1 MEFNNIVFKIVQ
13 DTLKEKY
20 SVTNITRYTELWLTI
35 DKVDFVDLVLALKE
49 RLAIKELAGNID
61 ELAEL
66 LFNHIIVEDLVI
78 LLVRSMKQKETV

>member
-49 RLAIKELAGNID
+49 RLAIRELAGNID

-66 LFNHIIVEDLVI
+66 LFNHITVEDLVI